1 MRAMGNN
8 CFAFGQ
14 YHLKPNTCPRAFIG
28 SRFPGLC
35 MLLFLFLLSTGRT
48 QTTNAVTNGGTID
61 SGTTAIITNPAT
73 AITGAI
79 TNNGTLQFW
88 QSTSLSNSSV
98 ISGTGALSQ
107 SGSGTTILSAANTYS
122 GNTTIAAGTLSIGNS
137 SALGTGTVTL
147 SGGSLGVT
155 GGGGWILTNAVV
167 LSANSVADTGGG
179 NLTSGGTI

>member
-1 MRAMGNN
+1 MKILFFSSFTQTEKR
-8 CFAFGQ
+8 AFGETPSLL
-14 YHLKPNTCPRAFIG
+14 YSDLPLILSHLSKIIG
-28 SRFPGLC
+28 LGSEARLIGILSS
-35 MLLFLFLLSTGRT
+35 LLFVFLISTGRT
-48 QTTNAVTNGGTID
+48 QTTNAVTSGGTIG

-122 GNTTIAAGTLSIGNS
+122 GNTTIAAGTLSIGIVS
-137 SALGTGTVTL
+137 
-147 SGGSLGVT
+147 
-155 GGGGWILTNAVV
+155 
-167 LSANSVADTGGG
+167 
-179 NLTSGGTI
+179 